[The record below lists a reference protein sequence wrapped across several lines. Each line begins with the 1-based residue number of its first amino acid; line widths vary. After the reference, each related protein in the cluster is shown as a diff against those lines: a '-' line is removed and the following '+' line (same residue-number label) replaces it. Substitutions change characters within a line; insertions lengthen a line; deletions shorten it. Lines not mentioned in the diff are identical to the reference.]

1 MTSIVRRSARI
12 ATKAQAMA
20 QPTSILRAVAVKDPQ
35 PMFQDM
41 DDAGARTSYTIRRMM
56 CLLTARA
63 DPDELTADALVSLRR
78 AIWAIEDAIEFK
90 MKQNILKGDVVAVE
104 SVPAIV
110 ALLVAVDEEL
120 NRDITVFSQYRH
132 ISRSL
137 VVAAQSIGSTIIS
150 SFYPN

>member
-1 MTSIVRRSARI
+1 MSSIVRRSARI
-12 ATKAQAMA
+12 AAKARAMA
-20 QPTSILRAVAVKDPQ
+20 QPNSILRAVAVKDPKS
-35 PMFQDM
+35 MFQDM

-56 CLLTARA
+56 CLLKERA

-78 AIWAIEDAIEFK
+78 AIWAIEDAIELK
-90 MKQNILKGDVVAVE
+90 MKQNILKGDMIAVE
-104 SVPAIV
+104 SVPAIIS
-110 ALLVAVDEEL
+110 LLVAVDEEL

-137 VVAAQSIGSTIIS
+137 AIAAQTIGSTIIS